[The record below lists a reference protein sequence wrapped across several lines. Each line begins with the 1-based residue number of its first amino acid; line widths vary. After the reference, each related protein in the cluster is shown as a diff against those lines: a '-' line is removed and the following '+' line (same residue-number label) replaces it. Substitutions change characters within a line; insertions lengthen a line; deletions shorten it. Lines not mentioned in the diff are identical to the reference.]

1 MSTLRLNVE
10 YDVNENLVFDAYNV
24 ENEFMGTMTAKDGKI
39 SYITASNE
47 SYEFATGEAFNEY
60 VDENGLRFKKTK
72 ERKWI
77 EYNPNPQKKNT
88 GDCSIRAYTKAA
100 GITWEEAYDV
110 AMEWGRKLAAIP
122 DDHSV
127 VHRILS
133 KHFGYEYTKPAKGE
147 KITVNQFAIA
157 HKHGTYVLWVRGHV
171 VTVVNGHYYDSW
183 DSGNRRVY
191 GIYQKL

>member
-1 MSTLRLNVE
+1 MCAIRINVE
-10 YDVNENLVFDAYNV
+10 YDFSENLVFDVYQD
-24 ENEFMGTMTAKDGKI
+24 EMYYGTMTLKEGVATIVRNDAKTFKFENSSD
-39 SYITASNE
+39 
-47 SYEFATGEAFNEY
+47 FNEF
-60 VDENGLRFKKTK
+60 VEKHDFRFKKTK

-100 GITWEEAYDV
+100 DITWDEAYDV

-191 GIYQKL
+191 GIYEKK